1 MYLDYKEHH
10 KAGVY
15 VIDIETDSLH
25 PSVIWVMCWRELLT
39 GKTGEITDVQEIAT
53 WIDDHS
59 EALFVGHNILKFDG
73 PVLNRLTGART
84 QLDASNCADTLV
96 LSTLYSPSIDGG
108 HSLEAWGERLGEL
121 KTEFND
127 WSGLS
132 QEMIDYC
139 HQDVRVTAKLF
150 VRLIGTL
157 NKIEFSE
164 GSIWIQHHITTVIE
178 QQRKNGFKFD
188 EHKAIQLYSRLRQKE
203 AELVDEVREVFPAER
218 TFVAERKLY
227 KKDGDLTS
235 QYRKDK
241 ERYILDINK
250 PGGTYRAFEDV
261 EFNLGSPKQRVDKL
275 ISLGWKPRTFTD
287 KGNPRP
293 FEKGDLSPCLAEFME
308 ENPVPQVKLIATWM
322 AINGRAN
329 MVNTWLESY
338 NYDTGCI
345 HGKLFTAD
353 TLRFRH
359 QAPNT
364 ANIPAVRV
372 KEHKDD
378 DGNVVRKEVLLNE
391 AGLWTYEAR
400 DCWVARDGRVLVGT
414 DAAGLELRMLA
425 HYLNRPEF
433 TEQVIGGDPHQYNAD
448 LAGITRTEAKTLIY
462 AILYGAG
469 GAKIGRTLGLPV
481 FTRRG
486 RGGDTYDVS
495 PEGEEMKA
503 VFLERLG
510 ADKLVEESKYE
521 QRTGRVSLCD
531 GSRVVCTS
539 PHAALNYKLQGS
551 GARVMAFG
559 AVLLQKAILR
569 YQLDSLKV
577 GDIHDEW
584 QYDVLPDH
592 GEAHAKAAVQSIRD
606 AGERLRL
613 NVPLD
618 GESKIG
624 LTWAET
630 H

>member
-1 MYLDYKEHH
+1 MF
-10 KAGVY
+10 
-15 VIDIETDSLH
+15 VIDIETESLT
-25 PSVIWVMCWRELLT
+25 PNKIWVLCWRELLT
-39 GKTGEITDVQEIAT
+39 GNTGEITDVGEMAT
-53 WIDDHS
+53 WLDDHS
-59 EALFVGHNILKFDG
+59 EALFIGHNILKFDG
-73 PVLNRLTGART
+73 PVLNRLAGARV
-84 QLDASNCADTLV
+84 QLDASNCIDTLV

-108 HSLEAWGERLGEL
+108 HSLEAWGERLKEP
-121 KTEFND
+121 KTEFSD

-139 HQDVRVTAKLF
+139 HQDVLVTAKLF

-157 NKIEFSE
+157 NKIGFSE
-164 GSIWIQHHITTVIE
+164 ESIWIQHNITTVIE

-188 EHKAIQLYSRLRQKE
+188 EQAAIQLYSRLRQKE

-218 TFVAERKLY
+218 TLVAERKLC
-227 KKDGDLTS
+227 KKDGDFTA
-235 QYRKDK
+235 QYLKDR

-250 PGGTYRAFEDV
+250 SAGTYRAYEDI

-275 ISLGWKPRTFTD
+275 ISLGWKPRTFTE

-308 ENPVPQVKLIATWM
+308 ESPVPQVKLIATWM
-322 AINGRAN
+322 AVNGRAN
-329 MVNTWLESY
+329 MVNTWLEAYSH
-338 NYDTGCI
+338 NTGCI

-372 KEHKDD
+372 SKA
-378 DGNVVRKEVLLNE
+378 GEVLRGME
-391 AGLWTYEAR
+391 GLFTYEAR
-400 DCWVARDGRVLVGT
+400 DVWIARDGRVLVGT

-433 TEQVIGGDPHQYNAD
+433 TEQVVEGDPHQYNAD
-448 LAGITRTEAKTLIY
+448 LAGVTRPEAKTLIY
-462 AILYGAG
+462 AVLYGAG
-469 GAKIGRTLGLPV
+469 GPKIARTLGLPV
-481 FTRRG
+481 FTRRNRKG
-486 RGGDTYDVS
+486 EVYDVS
-495 PEGEEMKA
+495 PEGDEMKA
-503 VFLERLG
+503 MFLEKLG
-510 ADKLVEESKYE
+510 ADELVEQSKYE
-521 QRTGRVSLCD
+521 QRTGRVALCD
-531 GSRVVCTS
+531 GSRVVCPS

-559 AVLLQKAILR
+559 AILLQKSILR
-569 YQLDSLKV
+569 SSLDSLKV

-584 QYDVLPDH
+584 QYDVHPDDAD
-592 GEAHAKAAVQSIRD
+592 AHARAAVQAIRD
-606 AGERLRL
+606 AGKRLRL

-624 LTWAET
+624 RTWAET